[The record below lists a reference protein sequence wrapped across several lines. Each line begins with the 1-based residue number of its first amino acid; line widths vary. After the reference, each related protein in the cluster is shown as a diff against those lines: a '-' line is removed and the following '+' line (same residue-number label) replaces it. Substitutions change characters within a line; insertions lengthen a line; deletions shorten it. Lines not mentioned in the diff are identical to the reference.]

1 MTDQILYKEAGIQ
14 TGIPGIQVQ
23 NKAVSGSRTRFLKLL
38 ASMFKIGLIGFG
50 GGSALI
56 PVIEEEVVGEQGLLS
71 KEEYDEDVVA
81 ACVTPGALPVEIAAG
96 NGRRAY
102 GMTGMVLAAVMI
114 ALPGALITVL
124 ALSALS
130 ESNAQVLRI
139 VRGLS
144 IGLGAFISTLL
155 ISYAAKT
162 QNTAAKAGKRTF
174 LLSGAIM
181 IGVFALTCGGN
192 LFSMLGLEGTPVF
205 GLSTIEVLALAF
217 FSIFYMGGEVN
228 RKRIAVTVLVGVLF
242 ILSVGKAGVL
252 SSPAL
257 KWAVFAAMVL
267 LSVYGIVKSVRQDN
281 AETSANSEKEKK
293 VKPDWKA
300 PLKETAVWAAF
311 LVVLS
316 LPAVMVYGES
326 LLYIGKGFLSSLISF
341 GGGDAYL
348 SVADGMFV
356 EQEMVSRSRFY
367 STLVPI
373 ANALPGSILCKILS
387 GVGYLIGI
395 RAGRTAGYLTALA
408 GFAVS
413 VAASGMIFGVV
424 CWLFRTFENITV
436 FRQISKWI
444 RPIISGLLLNVMLT
458 MIRTNIETGALIG
471 MGTIPVAAVT
481 MGIAALDL
489 FLLLKKKAGNVYLM
503 ILSAAAG
510 MALLLI

>member
-1 MTDQILYKEAGIQ
+1 MADQILYKEAGIQ
-14 TGIPGIQVQ
+14 TGIPGIQVR
-23 NKAVSGSRTRFLKLL
+23 NKAASGSRARFLKLL

-56 PVIEEEVVGEQGLLS
+56 PVIEEEVVEEQGLIS
-71 KEEYDEDVVA
+71 KAEYDEDVVA

-102 GMTGMVLAAVMI
+102 GLTGMVLAAVMI

-130 ESNAQVLRI
+130 ESNAQVLRV

-155 ISYAAKT
+155 ISYAVKT
-162 QNTAAKAGKRTF
+162 QNTAAKAGKRTS
-174 LLSGAIM
+174 LLSGVIM
-181 IGVFALTCGGN
+181 IGVFLLTCGGN
-192 LFSMLGLEGTPVF
+192 IFSMFGLDGTPVF
-205 GLSTIEVLALAF
+205 GLSTIEVLMLAF

-228 RKRIAVTVLVGVLF
+228 RKKIAVTVLVGVLF
-242 ILSVGKAGVL
+242 ILSVGKADIF
-252 SSPAL
+252 SSPVV
-257 KWAVFAAMVL
+257 KWAVFAAMAL
-267 LSVYGIVKSVRQDN
+267 LSVYGIIKSVRRDN
-281 AETSANSEKEKK
+281 AEAPSNAARQ

-300 PLKETAVWAAF
+300 PLKEAGVWAAF

-316 LPAVMVYGES
+316 LPAVIASGEG
-326 LLYIGKGFLSSLISF
+326 LLYIGKGFLSSLLSF

-356 EQEMVSRSRFY
+356 EPEMISRSRFY

-471 MGTIPVAAVT
+471 MGTLLVAAVT
-481 MGIAALDL
+481 IGIAAVDL
-489 FLLLKKKAGNVYLM
+489 FLLLKKKTGNVTLM
-503 ILSAAAG
+503 IFSAAIG
-510 MALLLI
+510 MVLLLI

>member
-1 MTDQILYKEAGIQ
+1 MTDQILYSEAGIQ
-14 TGIPGIQVQ
+14 TDVQVSE
-23 NKAVSGSRTRFLKLL
+23 KSAAGSHTRFLKLL

-56 PVIEEEVVGEQGLLS
+56 PVIEEEVVEEQGLLS

-102 GMTGMVLAAVMI
+102 GLTGMVLAAVMI

-130 ESNAQVLRI
+130 ESNALVLRI

-162 QNTAAKAGKRTF
+162 QSTAAKSGKRTL
-174 LLSGAIM
+174 LLSGVIM
-181 IGVFALTCGGN
+181 VGVFLLTCGGN
-192 LFSMLGLEGTPVF
+192 VFSIFGLEGVPIF
-205 GLSTIEVLALAF
+205 GLSTIDVLMLAF
-217 FSIFYMGGEVN
+217 FCIFYIGGRTN
-228 RKRIAVTVLVGVLF
+228 GKKIAVTAVIGALF
-242 ILSVGKAGVL
+242 ILSFGKADVL
-252 SSPAL
+252 SSSVAKGTL
-257 KWAVFAAMVL
+257 CIVMAL
-267 LSVYGIVKSVRQDN
+267 LSVYGIVKSVKNDR
-281 AETSANSEKEKK
+281 AEVPAGVVEQM
-293 VKPDWKA
+293 KPDWKA
-300 PLKETAVWAAF
+300 PLKEAGVWVMF
-311 LVVLS
+311 LALLS
-316 LPAVMVYGES
+316 LPAVMVSGES
-326 LLYIGKGFLSSLISF
+326 LLYIGRGFLSSLLSF

-356 EQEMVSRSRFY
+356 EPEMVSRSRFY

-395 RAGRTAGYLTALA
+395 RAGRAAGYLTALA

-413 VAASGMIFGVV
+413 VSASGMVFGVV
-424 CWLFRTFENITV
+424 CWLFRSFENITV
-436 FRQISKWI
+436 FRQISRWI

-471 MGTIPVAAVT
+471 MGTFPAAAVT
-481 MGIAALDL
+481 AGITAVDL
-489 FLLLKKKAGNVYLM
+489 FLLLKKKTGNVTLM
-503 ILSAAAG
+503 ILSAAIG